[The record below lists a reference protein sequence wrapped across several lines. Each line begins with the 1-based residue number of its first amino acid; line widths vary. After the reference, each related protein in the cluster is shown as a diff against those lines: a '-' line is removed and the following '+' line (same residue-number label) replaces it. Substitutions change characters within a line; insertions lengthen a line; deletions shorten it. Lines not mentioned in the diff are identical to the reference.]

1 MVADILHQANN
12 LDCSLTV
19 KRVESE
25 GYVISND
32 PKTRVVAVGLLN
44 IRNEDDK
51 DEAVIGA
58 FTIDVQ
64 KYNWAEAEGFTMDQ
78 MIDEENLNGQIFNLI
93 AVDEVLDYLCANK

>member
-64 KYNWAEAEGFTMDQ
+64 KYKWAEAEGFTMDQ